1 MKTGMSRFG
10 GVFGFLPVAPS
21 LSRVTLGPNP
31 ELDMRQRHLFLAVAA
46 VSLTAACSPTP
57 ETPPTAAQM
66 STAHASHAGMIRVT
80 NNGDLTAEQKQAIAQ
95 VRQVT
100 ERFHD
105 IAIAT
110 RPTSQGGGGY
120 TQQFPVGCAASPDGA
135 QGFHYLNP
143 DLVDANVE
151 LLRPELVMYEPGPNG
166 QMNLVGVDYIVPLA
180 LSATPPTL
188 LGQPFTALGP
198 PLNVWALHI
207 WGWRPN
213 PGGMFALWN
222 AKVSCANAQ

>member
-1 MKTGMSRFG
+1 
-10 GVFGFLPVAPS
+10 
-21 LSRVTLGPNP
+21 
-31 ELDMRQRHLFLAVAA
+31 MRQRHLLLMGAA
-46 VSLTAACSPTP
+46 VTLTAACSPTP
-57 ETPPTAAQM
+57 EAPTAAAQ
-66 STAHASHAGMIRVT
+66 SAAVHAGHMART
-80 NNGDLTAEQKQAIAQ
+80 SDNGDLTPEQKQAIAEVKNATQ
-95 VRQVT
+95 
-100 ERFHD
+100 RFHD

-110 RPTSQGGGGY
+110 APTAQGGGGY
-120 TQQFPVGCAASPDGA
+120 TQQFPAGCAASPDGA

-166 QMNLVGVDYIVPLA
+166 QMNLVGVDYIVPLS
-180 LSATPPTL
+180 LSATAPTL

-213 PGGMFALWN
+213 PDGMFSLWN

>member
-1 MKTGMSRFG
+1 MSYFG
-10 GVFGFLPVAPS
+10 AVFGFYRLAPS
-21 LSRVTLGPNP
+21 LSRVHSRPTTP
-31 ELDMRQRHLFLAVAA
+31 ELDMRQRHLFLAGAA
-46 VSLTAACSPTP
+46 VTLTAACSPAP
-57 ETPPTAAQM
+57 EAPTTAVQL
-66 STAHASHAGMIRVT
+66 STAHASHAGMIRVA
-80 NNGDLTAEQKQAIAQ
+80 NNGDLTPAQKQAIAQ
-95 VRQVT
+95 VKQVT
-100 ERFHD
+100 QRFHD

-110 RPTSQGGGGY
+110 RPTAQGGGGY
-120 TQQFPVGCAASPDGA
+120 TVQFPVGCAASPDGA

-166 QMNLVGVDYIVPLA
+166 QMNLVGVDYIVPLS

>member
-1 MKTGMSRFG
+1 
-10 GVFGFLPVAPS
+10 LAHI
-21 LSRVTLGPNP
+21 P
-31 ELDMRQRHLFLAVAA
+31 ELDMRQRHLLLVGTAVA
-46 VSLTAACSPTP
+46 LTAACSPSP
-57 ETPPTAAQM
+57 EAPTASAQL
-66 STAHASHAGMIRVT
+66 SAVHAGHAMGRVS
-80 NNGDLTAEQKQAIAQ
+80 NNGDLTPAQKQAIAEVKNATQ
-95 VRQVT
+95 
-100 ERFHD
+100 RFHD

-110 RPTSQGGGGY
+110 RPTAQGGGGY

-166 QMNLVGVDYIVPLA
+166 QMNLVGVDYIVPLS
-180 LSATPPTL
+180 LSATAPTL
-188 LGQPFTALGP
+188 LGQPFTPLGP

-213 PGGMFALWN
+213 PDGMFSLWN
-222 AKVSCANAQ
+222 SKVSCANAQ

>member
-1 MKTGMSRFG
+1 MSYFG
-10 GVFGFLPVAPS
+10 AVFGFYRLAPS
-21 LSRVTLGPNP
+21 LSRVHSRPTTP
-31 ELDMRQRHLFLAVAA
+31 ELDMRQRHLFLAGAA
-46 VSLTAACSPTP
+46 VTLTAACSPAP
-57 ETPPTAAQM
+57 EAPSTAAQL
-66 STAHASHAGMIRVT
+66 STAHASHAGMIRVA
-80 NNGDLTAEQKQAIAQ
+80 NNGDLTPAQKQAIAQ
-95 VRQVT
+95 VKQVT
-100 ERFHD
+100 QRFHD

-110 RPTSQGGGGY
+110 RPTAQGGGGY
-120 TQQFPVGCAASPDGA
+120 TVQFPAGCAASPDGA

-151 LLRPELVMYEPGPNG
+151 LLRPELVMYEPGPTG
-166 QMNLVGVDYIVPLA
+166 QMNLVGVDYIVPLS

>member
-1 MKTGMSRFG
+1 MSYFG
-10 GVFGFLPVAPS
+10 AVFGFYRLAPS
-21 LSRVTLGPNP
+21 LSRVHSRPTTP
-31 ELDMRQRHLFLAVAA
+31 ELDMRQRHLFLAGAA
-46 VSLTAACSPTP
+46 VTLTAACSPAP
-57 ETPPTAAQM
+57 EAPSTAAQL
-66 STAHASHAGMIRVT
+66 STAHATHAGMIRVA
-80 NNGDLTAEQKQAIAQ
+80 NNGDLTPAQKQAIAQ
-95 VRQVT
+95 VKQVT
-100 ERFHD
+100 QRFHD

-110 RPTSQGGGGY
+110 RPTAQGGGGY
-120 TQQFPVGCAASPDGA
+120 TVQFPAGCAASPDGA

-151 LLRPELVMYEPGPNG
+151 LLRPELVMYEPGPTG
-166 QMNLVGVDYIVPLA
+166 QMNLVGVDYIVPLS

>member
-1 MKTGMSRFG
+1 MSRFG
-10 GVFGFLPVAPS
+10 AVFGFYEQPPRS
-21 LSRVTLGPNP
+21 LVLLSAHIP

-57 ETPPTAAQM
+57 EAPPTGTQM

-95 VRQVT
+95 VKQVT

-166 QMNLVGVDYIVPLA
+166 QMNLVGVDYIVPLS
-180 LSATPPTL
+180 LSATAPTL

-213 PGGMFALWN
+213 PSGMFGLWN
-222 AKVSCANAQ
+222 PKVSCANAQ

>member
-1 MKTGMSRFG
+1 MSRFAA
-10 GVFGFLPVAPS
+10 VFGFYRIAPS

-57 ETPPTAAQM
+57 DAPPTGAQM
-66 STAHASHAGMIRVT
+66 SMAHASHGGMLRAT
-80 NNGDLTAEQKQAIAQ
+80 NNGDLTPDQKQAIAE
-95 VRQVT
+95 VRQAT

-166 QMNLVGVDYIVPLA
+166 QMNLVGVDYIVPLS
-180 LSATPPTL
+180 LSATAPTL

-213 PGGMFALWN
+213 PSGMFGLWN
-222 AKVSCANAQ
+222 PKVSCVNAQ

>member
-1 MKTGMSRFG
+1 MSYFG
-10 GVFGFLPVAPS
+10 AVFGFYRLAPS
-21 LSRVTLGPNP
+21 LSRVHSRPTTP
-31 ELDMRQRHLFLAVAA
+31 ELDMRQRHLFLAGAA
-46 VSLTAACSPTP
+46 VTLTAACSPAP
-57 ETPPTAAQM
+57 EAPSTAVQL
-66 STAHASHAGMIRVT
+66 STAHASHAGMIRVA
-80 NNGDLTAEQKQAIAQ
+80 NNGDLTPAQKQAIAQ
-95 VRQVT
+95 VKQVT
-100 ERFHD
+100 QRFHD

-110 RPTSQGGGGY
+110 RPTAQGGGGY
-120 TQQFPVGCAASPDGA
+120 TVQFPVGCAASPDGA

-166 QMNLVGVDYIVPLA
+166 QMNLVGVDYIVPLS
-180 LSATPPTL
+180 LSATAPTL

>member
-1 MKTGMSRFG
+1 LAHT
-10 GVFGFLPVAPS
+10 
-21 LSRVTLGPNP
+21 P
-31 ELDMRQRHLFLAVAA
+31 ELDMRQRRLFLVGGAV
-46 VSLTAACSPTP
+46 VLTAACSPTP
-57 ETPPTAAQM
+57 EAPTAAAEL
-66 STAHASHAGMIRVT
+66 SAAHAGHVMARVS
-80 NNGDLTAEQKQAIAQ
+80 NNGDLTPEQKQAIAEVKNATQ
-95 VRQVT
+95 
-100 ERFHD
+100 RFHD

-110 RPTSQGGGGY
+110 RPTAQGGGGY
-120 TQQFPVGCAASPDGA
+120 TQQFPAGCAASPDGA

-151 LLRPELVMYEPGPNG
+151 LLRPELVMYEPAPNG

-180 LSATPPTL
+180 LSATAPTL

-213 PGGMFALWN
+213 PSGMFGLWN
-222 AKVSCANAQ
+222 PKVSCANAQ